1 MLIRFGVKNHL
12 SIRDYQE
19 LSCVASAGYDD
30 LPHTLHVEDLK
41 QKEQDFLPVI
51 AIYGANAA
59 GKSNI
64 LNAFHFFRTCIARS
78 YKDWGEM
85 EKLPQRCFSLDSTS
99 CNSESL
105 YDSDVLI
112 DGVRYQYGFA
122 LTEKFITK
130 EWLYSYPKGVRNIL
144 FQRDFT
150 AESEVEVYFGPSLK
164 KIDPVWKKIA
174 AEKNKLLLSS
184 AGRKE
189 MDHDQLTP
197 VFKYFSSKISVI
209 SIVGTDG
216 EMQLAE
222 KIKDDAFRDR
232 IAEALKIADFGIVGI
247 EIETITVPEEAFKF
261 TKNLIEMVRKQLD
274 IDDEDKGF
282 PMASQEQDRIN
293 LKHLGTDGKT
303 YSVRYD
309 DESTGT
315 KYLMRLLV
323 PVMSALENGN
333 TLIVDEIT
341 TNLHTK
347 LSEKLV
353 KLFTSKEINKK
364 NAQFIFSTHD
374 TNLLSRELLR
384 RDEIWFAEKNNEGA
398 TDIYPLSDFKIRK
411 SDNVEKGYLQGRF
424 GAIPFLGDISS
435 LLR

>member
-30 LPHTLHVEDLK
+30 LPHTLHVENIK

-51 AIYGANAA
+51 AVYGANAA

-64 LNAFHFFRTCIARS
+64 LNAFHFFRRCIARS
-78 YKDWGEM
+78 SKDWGEM
-85 EKLPQRCFSLDSTS
+85 EKLPQRWFSLDSSS
-99 CNSESL
+99 CDSESL
-105 YDSDVLI
+105 YDCDFLI
-112 DGVRYQYGFA
+112 DEVRYQYGFA
-122 LTEKFITK
+122 INQKIVTK
-130 EWLYSYPKGVRNIL
+130 EWLYAYPKGIRNIL

-150 AESEVEVYFGPSLK
+150 EESEMEVYFGPSLK

-174 AEKNKLLLSS
+174 DEKNKLLLSS

-189 MDHDQLTP
+189 MQHDQLSP
-197 VFKYFSSKISVI
+197 VFNYFKNRVSVV
-209 SIVGTDG
+209 SIGGPDG
-216 EMQLAE
+216 EVQLAE
-222 KIKDDAFRDR
+222 KIQDGTFRDR

-247 EIETITVPEEAFKF
+247 EIEKITVPDEAFKF
-261 TKNLIEMVRKQLD
+261 TKNLVDLIRKQID
-274 IDDEDKGF
+274 IDEDDKSF
-282 PMASQEQDRIN
+282 PMPSQEQDRIY
-293 LKHLGTDGKT
+293 LRHLGTDGKT

-315 KYLMRLLV
+315 KYLMRLLI

-347 LSEKLV
+347 LSEKIV
-353 KLFTSKEINKK
+353 NLFTSKEINKK

-374 TNLLSRELLR
+374 TNLLSRDLLR
-384 RDEIWFAEKNNEGA
+384 RDEIWFAEKNNEDA